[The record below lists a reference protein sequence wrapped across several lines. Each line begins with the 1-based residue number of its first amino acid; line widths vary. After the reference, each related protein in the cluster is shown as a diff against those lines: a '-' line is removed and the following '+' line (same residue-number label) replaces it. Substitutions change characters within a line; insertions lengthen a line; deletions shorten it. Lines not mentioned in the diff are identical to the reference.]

1 MGRQALSGDA
11 VSPLRVT
18 ARYHRLGRR
27 LLQWEAVSLLSADR
41 CLLSAELEEIA
52 MSNPMP
58 PQPVPP
64 KPTPDPYKTPV
75 GKDPKTPPDA

>member
-1 MGRQALSGDA
+1 
-11 VSPLRVT
+11 
-18 ARYHRLGRR
+18 
-27 LLQWEAVSLLSADR
+27 
-41 CLLSAELEEIA
+41 